1 MLLIFIKILFKKTIS
16 YSQYLQDV
24 FIDFVFLQN
33 DRNGYF
39 IDIGAYDGVT
49 ISNTYYFEKN
59 KQWNGV
65 AVEPNKIIFEKLK
78 NNRNCN
84 LVNGVVSDVDGQVQY
99 MRVEGAGEMLSGI
112 VNNFA
117 DKHKQRIDTSI
128 ATYGG
133 NKHIEEV
140 ISYSIKNIIK
150 QFQISSI
157 TILSIDTEGSEL
169 QILKTFPFETIK
181 PKLILVENNFRSQE
195 FSNFLTSKGYH
206 YCFRLGDDIF
216 YDRPI
221 TTYIKIKIWL
231 FRFLK
236 KTKRFKQSNGK

>member
-1 MLLIFIKILFKKTIS
+1 MVSSNNSIFGTEKFKIYKTMYTLGMGKSALFYMILFQIQLCQPKK
-16 YSQYLQDV
+16 LEM
-24 FIDFVFLQN
+24 L
-33 DRNGYF
+33 YF
-39 IDIGAYDGVT
+39 H
-49 ISNTYYFEKN
+49 F
-59 KQWNGV
+59 
-65 AVEPNKIIFEKLK
+65 FEKLK
-78 NNRNCN
+78 TNRTCN
-84 LVNGVVSDVDGQVQY
+84 LVNGVISDIDGQVQY

-117 DKHKQRIDTSI
+117 DKHKQRIDTLI

-140 ISYSIKNIIK
+140 NSYSIKNIII

-169 QILKTFPFETIK
+169 HILKTFPFEIIK

-216 YDRPI
+216 CDQPI

-236 KTKRFKQSNGK
+236 KTKKFKQFNG

>member
-1 MLLIFIKILFKKTIS
+1 MLLIFLKILFKKTTS
-16 YSQYLQDV
+16 YSQYLQDI
-24 FIDFVFLQN
+24 FIDFVFFEST
-33 DRNGYF
+33 RNGYF
-39 IDIGAYDGVT
+39 IDIGAYDGIT

-78 NNRNCN
+78 TNRTCN
-84 LVNGVVSDVDGQVQY
+84 LVNGVISDIDGQVQY

-117 DKHKQRIDTSI
+117 DKHKQRIDTLI

-140 ISYSIKNIIK
+140 NSYSIKNIII

-157 TILSIDTEGSEL
+157 TILSIDTEGSEYE
-169 QILKTFPFETIK
+169 ILKTFDFNKFDVQIFTIEHNYDEIARAK
-181 PKLILVENNFRSQE
+181 ILNLMN
-195 FSNFLTSKGYH
+195 
-206 YCFRLGDDIF
+206 
-216 YDRPI
+216 
-221 TTYIKIKIWL
+221 
-231 FRFLK
+231 
-236 KTKRFKQSNGK
+236 SNGYERVYPQVSHQDDWFRK